1 MIKNDDWYIFYVWRI
16 FQKGKTTVKLSFFSL
31 CENLFDQGNKN
42 SAIKMNPAMM
52 REQF

>member
-1 MIKNDDWYIFYVWRI
+1 MTIGIFFTYEG
-16 FQKGKTTVKLSFFSL
+16 FFPKGKTTVKLSFFSL